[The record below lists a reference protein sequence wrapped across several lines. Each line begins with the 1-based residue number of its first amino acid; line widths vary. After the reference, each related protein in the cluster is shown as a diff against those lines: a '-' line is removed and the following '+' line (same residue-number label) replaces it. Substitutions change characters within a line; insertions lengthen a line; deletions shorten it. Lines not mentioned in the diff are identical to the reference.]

1 METFHGILDIVH
13 IRTYIQTMKDDYD
26 FSNAKRGPVV
36 KPPPGKTRITI
47 RIDAD
52 VLAWFKEQVNRAG
65 GGNYQT
71 MVNKALRE
79 YVDSKR
85 EPLEEI
91 LRRVVREELQTAP
104 LRDRSLGTEESGTMK
119 SSSLL
124 LPFDDSILLQVADT
138 CRRWHIR
145 RLALFGSAI
154 RDDFGPDSDIDIL
167 VDFEPGHAPGFD
179 FITIQDELTE
189 IFDNEVDLH
198 TPASLSKYFRDDV
211 LESARDLYD
220 AA

>member
-1 METFHGILDIVH
+1 MLDMVH
-13 IRTYIQTMKDDYD
+13 IRTYIQIMKDEYD

-52 VLAWFKEQVNRAG
+52 VLAWFKEQVNLAG

-71 MVNKALRE
+71 LMNQALRQFIE
-79 YVDSKR
+79 S
-85 EPLEEI
+85 ESESLETI
-91 LRRVVREELQTAP
+91 LRRVIREELMTAP
-104 LRDRSLGTEESGTMK
+104 GRDRPTGVVQSETIADSD
-119 SSSLL
+119 SP
-124 LPFDDSILLQVADT
+124 LPFDESVLSEIADVCT
-138 CRRWHIR
+138 RWNIR
-145 RLALFGSAI
+145 RLALFGSVL
-154 RDDFGPDSDIDIL
+154 RNDHRPDSDIDVL
-167 VDFEPGHAPGFD
+167 VEFKPGETPGFG
-179 FITIQDELTE
+179 FITIQDELAE
-189 IFDNEVDLH
+189 ILGKPVDLH